1 MNNTRTLIEVAGGR
15 KHRLADSTVSPG
27 NPRYDAS
34 HPLHGPSAMGLFSG
48 KRPRELGVRDG
59 RVRLPPSTPNAVSSQ
74 ATGGY
79 HQIAPIVYTGT
90 REAALAFLKSVIGN
104 SQRTRVVTATADYV
118 YAEYQSRWLGYV
130 DDVEFYFPAN
140 EKLIHVRS
148 ASRLGTSDFGVNR
161 RRIESI
167 RRQFLRQET

>member
-1 MNNTRTLIEVAGGR
+1 
-15 KHRLADSTVSPG
+15 
-27 NPRYDAS
+27 
-34 HPLHGPSAMGLFSG
+34 MGLFSG

-59 RVRLPPSTPNAVSSQ
+59 RLRPPPSTPNAVSSQ
-74 ATGGY
+74 AVGGY
-79 HQIAPIVYTGT
+79 HQIAPIEYTGS

-104 SQRTRVVTATADYV
+104 SPRTRVVTATADYV
-118 YAEYQSRWLGYV
+118 YAEYQSRWLGYI
-130 DDVEFYFPAN
+130 DDVEFYFPSN

-167 RRQFLRQET
+167 RRQFQGRGT